1 MKESEQRIIR
11 TIGKSR
17 VSNVRVLKAKVLF
30 EVNGW
35 SYEVRF
41 PTDEFIAYI
50 KDLSSKRPTNALER
64 SK

>member
-1 MKESEQRIIR
+1 MKESEQRIIKG
-11 TIGKSR
+11 IDNAK
-17 VSNVRVLKAKVLF
+17 VSNVKVLRTKILF

-64 SK
+64 

>member
-1 MKESEQRIIR
+1 MKESEQRIIKG
-11 TIGKSR
+11 INKAE
-17 VSNVRVLKAKVLF
+17 VSNVKILRTKILF
-30 EVNGW
+30 EVKGW
-35 SYEVRF
+35 CYEVRY